1 MRGRALGAGRDPSSD
16 GSVVVEEP
24 GRAIARGIV
33 PQAGAGSSL
42 WEQEIPTVVLLRASH
57 PSRALHT
64 FSLPRANSGD
74 GKEGV
79 GILHSPVLLHSIQA
93 VRGWDWFAPGFFKF
107 EEFLACLEL
116 ELLL

>member
-1 MRGRALGAGRDPSSD
+1 M
-16 GSVVVEEP
+16 EEP
-24 GRAIARGIV
+24 GHAIARGIV

-42 WEQEIPTVVLLRASH
+42 WEQEIPATVLLRASH

-64 FSLPRANSGD
+64 FSLPRASPAD
-74 GKEGV
+74 GKEWV

-107 EEFLACLEL
+107 EEFLGCLEL
-116 ELLL
+116 DLLL